1 MESNTCRYLAGKH
14 LAKKLSELS
23 KRENFYDSVE
33 ATICD
38 LRLLPLCVRFRLLPG
53 QSKDLQLLV
62 AGYKDETVRHY
73 RNQIRIAI
81 GIRPVARS
89 RFEQRI
95 HWVSGLR
102 TKLKQANRGP
112 AILRRWARYCPDNW
126 MGIAV

>member
-1 MESNTCRYLAGKH
+1 MDSNTCRYLAGKH
-14 LAKKLSELS
+14 LAKELSELS

-73 RNQIRIAI
+73 RNQIRIAT
-81 GIRPVARS
+81 GIRPVARG

-95 HWVSGLR
+95 LC
-102 TKLKQANRGP
+102 L
-112 AILRRWARYCPDNW
+112 WA
-126 MGIAV
+126 